1 MEVISTRIKLSADI
15 VQLIRNYFLS
25 RLARARTITPIV
37 GQIVGHYL
45 YNIF

>member
-25 RLARARTITPIV
+25 RLARARDDTKCGIDCGTYIDD
-37 GQIVGHYL
+37 Y
-45 YNIF
+45 

>member
-25 RLARARTITPIV
+25 RLARARDDTECAIDCGTYIDDD
-37 GQIVGHYL
+37 
-45 YNIF
+45 